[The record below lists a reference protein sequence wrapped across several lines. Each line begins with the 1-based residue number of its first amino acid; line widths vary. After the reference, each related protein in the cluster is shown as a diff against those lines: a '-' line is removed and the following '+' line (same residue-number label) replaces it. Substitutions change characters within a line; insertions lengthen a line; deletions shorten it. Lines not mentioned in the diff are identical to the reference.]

1 LAGVIAERRVGAI
14 MLDQLGTTHGRP
26 PRVDV
31 RVPVDI
37 LCGKGI
43 RLSGKTRNVS
53 EGGMFVETALL
64 LPVGSP
70 VRCDLALEDSSIEVF
85 GRIAWSRPRQHFAA
99 AGMGIQFVGF
109 ENGARRVLHHVVES
123 GEPVPRMVP
132 FEVTARVRRRR
143 PGAMVQAAVF
153 AGVSLATA
161 GVVMAILPSGAAGVA
176 SGPAA
181 AATPVAATTAARSP
195 IASMEIVAEE
205 EEADRAARTAAE
217 GNATGADADAAGD
230 GEVAIV
236 PRADGTTAVTLPI
249 EGNIALRHF
258 RLAEPDGVAL
268 FFDSGYT
275 TAELKTYRRPDG
287 VVHQVWIGARGHEV
301 RLFTRGAPPPYRVDT
316 FEHSVRVLFEPAATA
331 VSR

>member
-1 LAGVIAERRVGAI
+1 MIAERMVGAI

-53 EGGMFVETALL
+53 EGGMFVETVLL

-70 VRCDLALEDSSIEVF
+70 VRCGLALEQSSIEVF
-85 GRIAWSRPRQHFAA
+85 GRIAWSRPRLHSAA

-109 ENGARRVLHHVVES
+109 EDGARRVLHHVVER

-153 AGVSLATA
+153 SGVSLAVA

-181 AATPVAATTAARSP
+181 AARPVAATTAARSP

-205 EEADRAARTAAE
+205 AEAAATAADVR
-217 GNATGADADAAGD
+217 GADEVAGD
-230 GEVAIV
+230 GDVAIV
-236 PRADGTTAVTLPI
+236 PRADGTTAVTVPV
-249 EGNIALRHF
+249 EGDIALRHF

-287 VVHQVWIGARGHEV
+287 AVHQVWIGARGHEV